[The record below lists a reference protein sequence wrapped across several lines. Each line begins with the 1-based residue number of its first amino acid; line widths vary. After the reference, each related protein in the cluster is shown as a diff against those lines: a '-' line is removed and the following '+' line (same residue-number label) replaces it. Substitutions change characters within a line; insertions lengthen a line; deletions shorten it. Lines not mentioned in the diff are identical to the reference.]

1 MENSAVYT
9 EDGKRVSTK
18 FLGMVFLYM
27 FIGLAITAL
36 TSFCFAYFL
45 TANFRAT
52 NGTDVL
58 NEQGMNILIFTV
70 IASFIIA
77 LIDSFTMP
85 FLSSRT
91 GKAPWIGYIVYALC
105 MGLSL
110 SVILLV
116 GIPFDLIGEA
126 FGITALVFLVM
137 ALIGGFSKV
146 DLSPLAFIGIA
157 LAIGLLMVSLFWGIY
172 MAVAGYQTYY
182 LYYYLGSMGLI
193 VVMMLFVA
201 FDVNRM
207 VAIAQKGMATTNT
220 ALYCAFQLYGDFI
233 VLFIRILYLLLA
245 TQSRK

>member
-1 MENSAVYT
+1 VANPSTPSRRGDQEVRRGANPDRSEGFDPGSAKKVVIAYEPIWAIGTGKSASKDIAEDTIGFIRRTLRESFGNVAMDMRILYGGSVKPENVAEYMSA
-9 EDGKRVSTK
+9 EDIDRRPSKVGGLASSWIPV
-18 FLGMVFLYM
+18 LMVFK
-27 FIGLAITAL
+27 GAHRR
-36 TSFCFAYFL
+36 
-45 TANFRAT
+45 N
-52 NGTDVL
+52 
-58 NEQGMNILIFTV
+58 
-70 IASFIIA
+70 ASNKI
-77 LIDSFTMP
+77 
-85 FLSSRT
+85 
-91 GKAPWIGYIVYALC
+91 
-105 MGLSL
+105 
-110 SVILLV
+110 
-116 GIPFDLIGEA
+116 
-126 FGITALVFLVM
+126 
-137 ALIGGFSKV
+137 SKV